1 VRPLGGGLLDL
12 FGVQI
17 DSVLTTTLPVSV
29 EFDVAIRL
37 VGPPQ
42 DFETAHVVDVL
53 LTGPELDVL
62 GELSI
67 PVAPRKPDRTH
78 LPGYELNA
86 HLGARIAFDG
96 YAEGGYDL
104 AFALD
109 GQPEHRH
116 KTTLSVVQKP
126 TSP

>member
-42 DFETAHVVDVL
+42 DFATAHMVDVL
-53 LTGPELDVL
+53 LTGPELDAL
-62 GELSI
+62 GELSV
-67 PVAPRKPDRTH
+67 PVPPRKPGRTH

-86 HLGARIAFDG
+86 HVGARITFDAD
-96 YAEGGYDL
+96 AEGGYDL

-109 GQPEHRH
+109 GEPEHRQ
-116 KTTLSVVQKP
+116 KATISVVHKP

>member
-1 VRPLGGGLLDL
+1 V
-12 FGVQI
+12 V
-17 DSVLTTTLPVSV
+17 TTTLPVSV
-29 EFDVAIRL
+29 VFDVAIRL

-62 GELSI
+62 GELSV
-67 PVAPRKPDRTH
+67 PVPPRKPDRTH

-86 HLGARIAFDG
+86 HVGARIAFEPHVG
-96 YAEGGYDL
+96 GGYDL

-109 GQPEHRH
+109 GEPEHRH
-116 KTTLSVVQKP
+116 KTTLSVVLRS